1 MHYFDFDKL
10 KHTGEVAEIFLMVA
24 GVYILIY
31 SVAWIASK
39 FPAKR

>member
-10 KHTGEVAEIFLMVA
+10 KHYGELGEVFLMVI

-31 SVAWIASK
+31 SVSWILSK
-39 FPAKR
+39 LPVRD